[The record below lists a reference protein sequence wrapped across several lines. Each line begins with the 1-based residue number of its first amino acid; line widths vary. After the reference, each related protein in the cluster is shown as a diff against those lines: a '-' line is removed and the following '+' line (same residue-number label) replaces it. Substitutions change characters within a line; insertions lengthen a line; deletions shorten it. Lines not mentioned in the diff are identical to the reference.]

1 MQFSRLRD
9 YLERLAR
16 MGRHIRQ
23 SFASRK
29 DHGEIKVNDN
39 IKARLTFA
47 VTLMVSATLC
57 LSVLAMVGAFLL
69 GLWAKEVDNAEV
81 FKLISPAFQ
90 TIIGGFIGLLA
101 GVKLSHDEEIK
112 HGT

>member
-1 MQFSRLRD
+1 MN
-9 YLERLAR
+9 E
-16 MGRHIRQ
+16 
-23 SFASRK
+23 
-29 DHGEIKVNDN
+29 N

-57 LSVLAMVGAFLL
+57 ISVLAMVMALL
-69 GLWAKEVDNAEV
+69 FGLWSQQVDNTEI

-101 GVKLSHDEEIK
+101 GVKLSHDEDAVPPCK
-112 HGT
+112 KD